1 MILSFRNQSGEEVEL
16 GFPYEAQRTTQTERI
31 DLLDKYRAHYE
42 FVRQDKH
49 QEHFGVRRIR
59 AVLTEAP
66 DYAQANFLREL
77 SAHPVVLGG
86 RRNPSPLFWFTTS
99 EFFTK
104 LLDVE
109 EGQQAKRTSKLA
121 RWLVDPTTIAQPI
134 WFTPVDDEPQSLLH
148 H

>member
-86 RRNPSPLFWFTTS
+86 RCDHCRRP
-99 EFFTK
+99 
-104 LLDVE
+104 
-109 EGQQAKRTSKLA
+109 LA
-121 RWLVDPTTIAQPI
+121 RVRVGGKLSWRCRYSHSRRHSFDPSARQICPQCRKR
-134 WFTPVDDEPQSLLH
+134 PVSSEGRCGICLLYRR
-148 H
+148 